1 MKKSKLFDVF
11 GRLSAWEHR
20 NLKQFLASPFFN
32 QREDV
37 IALFDFMLSEEKKEG
52 AKFDR
57 KEAFQVVYKTTRF
70 DDDKMRMLMS
80 RLFRLLEHFLAIRK
94 IQEKEG
100 LMKLTLAQAYRDM
113 RQEKNFKKSIKEVE
127 RVLEKQP
134 FRNADYLRQQFEV
147 EYEYYDYIDSQN
159 RLSETNLQELSDT
172 FDHFYLAAKLKQVCL
187 ALSHQAVMKKTYDL
201 GLFIPIIKYIE
212 EHPDYLKFS
221 AVSIYYYTYK
231 AITEADDEMY
241 FQILRQLIQE
251 HKTEFKER
259 EIRDIYL
266 MAINYCIRRLN
277 TGAPHYVSESFELYR
292 AGLEQGYLLE
302 NGMISQ
308 FTYNNTV
315 SAGLKLGKGD
325 WVETFIH
332 EYRDKLSTRNR
343 QSTFLFNLAKVQ
355 YAKGDFGTAMKT
367 IHQFDSNDH
376 LMTLGAKKMLL
387 RMYYESNEYDALD
400 SLLESLR
407 VFLRRKEILS
417 YHKSY
422 FSNIVSLTKK
432 LMDLAP
438 YDKKAKEKLAKQIKA
453 AKIQS
458 DEEWFLEQIKKK

>member
-20 NLKQFLASPFFN
+20 HLKQFLESPFFN
-32 QREDV
+32 QRKDV
-37 IALFDFMLSEEKKEG
+37 IALFDFMLLEEKKEG

-57 KEAFQVVYKTTRF
+57 KEAYQRVYKTTTF

-80 RLFRLLEHFLAIRK
+80 RLFRLVEHFLAIRK
-94 IQEKEG
+94 VEEKEA

-113 RQEKNFKKSIKEVE
+113 RQEKSFKKSIKDIE
-127 RVLEKQP
+127 RILEKKP
-134 FRNADYLRQQFEV
+134 YRNADYLRQQFEV
-147 EYEYYDYIDSQN
+147 EFEYYDYIESQN
-159 RLSETNLQELSDT
+159 RLSETNLQHLSDT

-187 ALSHQAVMKKTYDL
+187 ALSHQAVVKKTYNL
-201 GLFIPIIKYIE
+201 GLFIPVIKYIE
-212 EHPDYLKFS
+212 EHPDYLNFS
-221 AVSIYYYTYK
+221 AISIYYYTYK

-251 HKTEFKER
+251 HKEEFKER

-315 SAGLKLGKGD
+315 SAGLKLGKGA
-325 WVETFIH
+325 WVEKFIH
-332 EYRDKLSTRNR
+332 EYRTKLSPRNR

-355 YAKGDFGTAMKT
+355 YAKRDFTAAMKT
-367 IHQFDSNDH
+367 INLFESNDH

-387 RMYYESNEYDALD
+387 KMYYEADEYDALD

-407 VFLRRKEILS
+407 VFLRRKEVLS

-422 FSNIVSLTKK
+422 FSSIVTLTKK

-438 YDKKAKEKLAKQIKA
+438 YDKKGRTKLEKQVIEAKL
-453 AKIQS
+453 QS
-458 DEEWFLEQIKKK
+458 DEEWFLEQIINK